1 MGIFT
6 VDIRV
11 CKPGRRP
18 NWGVFE
24 KVIVDT
30 GSETTWL
37 PGAEL
42 QAIGIEVFKAG
53 QTFIM
58 ANGQRVRRD
67 VGIAVIQSGA
77 FKTVDEVVLAKPGD
91 LLLLG
96 ARTLEGFN
104 ARVDPR
110 KKRLVAAGPI
120 LAAPRLHR

>member
-1 MGIFT
+1 M
-6 VDIRV
+6 DIRV
-11 CKPGRRP
+11 SRPGRRP

-24 KVIVDT
+24 KVIVGT

-58 ANGQRVRRD
+58 ADGRRVRRD
-67 VGIAVIQSGA
+67 VGIAVILSGA

-120 LAAPRLHR
+120 LAAPRWPR